1 MLQLILAIKY
11 MFKRRIASLAVLTV
25 ALSVFVAFVVLTVM
39 HGLVSGFKDANHAF
53 VGDCVVGTESLVG
66 FAYYDELMER
76 LEALPSVQAL
86 SPAVKTYG
94 LFTETATGRRD
105 GIEVMGIDP
114 LRHAEVTDFSL
125 FLHYQSGQVDRVFDA
140 TGDANRPGCAFG
152 VDQVLD
158 RDENGDYPY
167 GSYLWPRDYDIT
179 CFPLTAKGFL
189 KRHGLGEVSTKRFAL
204 TDTVH
209 SGLAKNDA
217 QLMYMALNEAQ
228 QLSGMDLPVPRIS
241 AIFVRFIDTVPF
253 KQGTHEVSEVFSK
266 FRQDCADRNMAFLL
280 DTVRVRDWKR
290 YCRDMIAP
298 VEKEEI
304 ALTFMFVLVG
314 LTTVFIV
321 LVIFHMIISHK
332 SRDIGVLRSMG
343 VSSSQI
349 MGLYWIF
356 ALMIGTLGAGAGLG
370 GGWLFLSRINRVEA
384 WLFEKTHFQ
393 LFNRAMFAI
402 DEIPHDIDPQM
413 MVVIGLFAL
422 LSCWVGALIPAWQA
436 ARLQPVRTLQVS
448 QL

>member
-39 HGLVSGFKDANHAF
+39 HGLVSGFKEMNHAY

-66 FAYYDELMER
+66 FAYYDELMEK
-76 LEALPSVQAL
+76 LESLPSVHSL

-94 LFTETATGRRD
+94 LYTETGTGYSD

-114 LRHAEVTDFSL
+114 ERHSRVTDFAS
-125 FLHYQSGQVDRVFDA
+125 FLHYQSDQVGHIFDT

-152 VDQVLD
+152 VDCVLE
-158 RDENGDYPY
+158 RDQNGDYPF
-167 GSYLWPRDYDIT
+167 SDYLWPRHYDIT
-179 CFPLTAKGFL
+179 CFPLTARGVL
-189 KRHGLGEVSTKRFAL
+189 RRGGVGEVSSRRFTL

-209 SGLAKNDA
+209 SGLARNDS
-217 QLMYMALNEAQ
+217 QVIYMGLKEAQ

-241 AIFVRFIDTVPF
+241 TIFIRFVETVPF
-253 KQGTHEVSEVFSK
+253 QQGTQEVSEVFSQFK
-266 FRQDCADRNMAFLL
+266 RDCAGRSLAFLL
-280 DTVRVRDWKR
+280 ETVRVQDWKR
-290 YCRDMIAP
+290 YCRDTIAP
-298 VEKEEI
+298 VEKEEL
-304 ALTFMFVLVG
+304 ALVFMFVLVG
-314 LTTVFIV
+314 MTTVFIV

-343 VSSSQI
+343 VSSAQI
-349 MGLYWIF
+349 MGLYWTF
-356 ALMIGTLGAGAGLG
+356 SWFIGALGAGAGLG
-370 GGWLFLSRINRVEA
+370 GGWLFLSRINAVEA
-384 WLFEKTHFQ
+384 WLFDKYQFQ

-402 DEIPHDIDPQM
+402 VKIPNEIDGGM
-413 MVVIGLFAL
+413 MVMIGVFAM

-436 ARLQPVRTLQVS
+436 ARLQPAKTLQVS